1 MIKENLVDY
10 VTSYLNEDNEVE
22 LNMEIETL
30 NPVELFHYHTVK
42 RLLKEYR
49 LFLLNDKF

>member
-30 NPVELFHYHTVK
+30 NPV
-42 RLLKEYR
+42 
-49 LFLLNDKF
+49 

>member
-30 NPVELFHYHTVK
+30 NPVELFIIIQ
-42 RLLKEYR
+42 
-49 LFLLNDKF
+49 